1 MNITI
6 TVDDRTPAGRRIL
19 EEARR
24 ARKGVQVHNPAEG
37 GCPPPGYM
45 TSEEAYRKS
54 RKMLDDLC
62 RKYGLLE

>member
-19 EEARR
+19 DEARR
-24 ARKGVQVHNPAEG
+24 ARKGVHVHNPAEG

-45 TSEEAYRKS
+45 TSEEAYERLS
-54 RKMLDDLC
+54 RSFDDIC
-62 RKYGLLE
+62 RKYGVL